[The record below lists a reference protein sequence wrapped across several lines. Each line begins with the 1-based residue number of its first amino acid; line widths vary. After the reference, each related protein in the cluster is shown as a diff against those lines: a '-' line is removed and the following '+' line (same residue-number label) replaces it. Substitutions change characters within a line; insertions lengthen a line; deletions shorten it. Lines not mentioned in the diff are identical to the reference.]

1 MGRNCKIKSDLD
13 EKIFKSGY
21 NIKSDPSFFQK
32 NIELIVNE
40 NNFIPSSKVFLSI
53 KSFVQTISVV
63 YSLRKITGEKFNSQ
77 EFIKEVALG
86 ALNIF
91 RQAPKLAVENF
102 YNTFQNL
109 FNNPDS
115 QRIVFQWITS
125 K

>member
-1 MGRNCKIKSDLD
+1 M
-13 EKIFKSGY
+13 
-21 NIKSDPSFFQK
+21 
-32 NIELIVNE
+32 NE